1 MRTLEIVMR
10 IVCFLVGVMLASGG
24 SVRVSDGRGREG
36 LANALLV
43 LVWLGAALAL
53 LVLPWALPLR
63 N

>member
-10 IVCFLVGVMLASGG
+10 IVCFLVGVMLASDG
-24 SVRVSDGRGREG
+24 SVRVSDGRGRKG

-43 LVWLGAALAL
+43 LVWLGAALEL